1 MRIAVLTGFT
11 DDALSGNP
19 VPILVL
25 LCAFAELQIRKE
37 RMIMKKN
44 RAIVVLL
51 CILLILAGVTYI
63 DIFGANPEG
72 GGSISDI
79 NLGLDLAGGVSITY
93 QVVGDEEPSATD
105 MNDTIAKLQK
115 RVEGYS
121 TEAIVYQ
128 EGSDRINIEIPGVS
142 DANAILQELGRPGSL
157 YFISQTDPEGNLNYS
172 QQTVQNADGTYGI
185 GYVLTKSID
194 ELLENGS
201 ILVQGTD
208 VSSASA
214 GSVQTQMGSE
224 FVVSLTMT
232 EEGKA
237 KFTQATQNAY
247 DKNESLAIYYDGNI
261 ISAPSVN
268 AVITDGSAQISPM
281 ESYERAESLASTIRI
296 GGLKLELEELHSKV
310 VGAQLGVEAIDT
322 SLKAGAI
329 GLVIVI
335 LFMIGV
341 YLIPGV
347 ASAIGLLFYVATV
360 ILLLNGFD
368 MTLTL
373 SGVAGII
380 LSIGMAVDAN
390 VIIFARIRE
399 ELATG
404 KTVRN
409 AVKIGFD
416 KALSAIIDGNIT
428 TLIAAGVLLLL
439 GPGTVKGFAQ
449 TLALGIVLSMFTAL
463 VVTRYL
469 IYAFY
474 ALGLKSEKFYGIG
487 KEHKVLN
494 ILSKKGI
501 FFGVSLAVIVAGF
514 IVMGVNKVSS
524 GDALNYSL
532 EFKGGTATTVTFQE
546 AMTLEKATAEVVPHI
561 EEVTGSAVQVQT
573 VQDSNEVIFK
583 TNSLSIDQRTALNQM
598 FVDTFGV
605 DEKMITS
612 ETISSTISD
621 EMKSDTIIAVVVAIV
636 CMLIYIRIRFSD
648 IRFGISS
655 IIALIHDVLVVLA
668 FYAAARVSVSNT
680 FVACMLTIVGYS
692 INATIVI
699 FDRIRENMAGMTHKD
714 DLKAIVNKS
723 ITQTMSRSIFTSLT
737 TFIMVAVLYVL
748 GVTSIR
754 DFALPLMVGIVC
766 GAYSSICLA
775 GSLWYLLRIKF
786 APKKK
791 DK

>member
-1 MRIAVLTGFT
+1 
-11 DDALSGNP
+11 
-19 VPILVL
+19 
-25 LCAFAELQIRKE
+25 
-37 RMIMKKN
+37 MKKN

-51 CILLILAGVTYI
+51 CILLILAGVAYI
-63 DIFGANPEG
+63 DFFGTDAD
-72 GGSISDI
+72 GSGSASDI
-79 NLGLDLAGGVSITY
+79 KLGLDLAGGVSITY

-142 DANAILQELGRPGSL
+142 DANAILQELGRPGTL
-157 YFISQTDPEGNLNYS
+157 YFISQTDPEGNENYS
-172 QQTVQNADGTYGI
+172 QQTIQNPDGSYGV
-185 GYVLTKSID
+185 GYVLNKSID

-208 VSSASA
+208 VGDARA
-214 GSVQTQMGSE
+214 GTQNQTMGTVN
-224 FVVSLTMT
+224 VVSLTMT
-232 EEGKA
+232 EEGRE
-237 KFTQATQNAY
+237 KFAQATRNAFE
-247 DKNESLAIYYDGNI
+247 KNESLAIYYDGSI
-261 ISAPSVN
+261 ISAPGVN
-268 AVITDGSAQISPM
+268 AVISDGSAQISPM

-296 GGLKLELEELHSKV
+296 GGLRLELEELHSKV

-329 GLVIVI
+329 GLVIVMI
-335 LFMIGV
+335 FMIVV
-341 YLIPGV
+341 YLIPGL
-347 ASAIGLLFYVATV
+347 ASAIALLAYVALV

-380 LSIGMAVDAN
+380 LSIGRAVDAN

-409 AVKIGFD
+409 AVQIGFS

-474 ALGLKSEKFYGIG
+474 ALGLKSEKFYGVG

-494 ILSKKGI
+494 ILSRKGI
-501 FFGVSLAVIVAGF
+501 FFALSIAVVAAGF
-514 IVMGVNKVSS
+514 IVMGVHKVSG

-546 AMTLEKATAEVVPHI
+546 AMTLEKANSEVAPKI
-561 EEVTGSAVQVQT
+561 EEIAGSAVQIQT

-583 TNSLSIDQRTALNQM
+583 TSTLSIDQRTALNQM
-598 FVDTFGV
+598 LMDNFGI

-621 EMKSDTIIAVVVAIV
+621 EMKSDTIIAVAVAIV

-655 IIALIHDVLVVLA
+655 IVALLHDVLVVLA
-668 FYAAARVSVSNT
+668 FYAVARVSVSNT

-699 FDRIRENMAGMTHKD
+699 FDRIRENMAVMSHKD
-714 DLKAIVNKS
+714 DLKDVVNRS

-737 TFIMVAVLYVL
+737 TFVMVAVLYVL

-754 DFALPLMVGIVC
+754 DFALPLMVGIIC

-775 GSLWYLLRIKF
+775 GSLWYLFRIKF
-786 APKKK
+786 APKKEK
-791 DK
+791 EQ

>member
-1 MRIAVLTGFT
+1 
-11 DDALSGNP
+11 
-19 VPILVL
+19 
-25 LCAFAELQIRKE
+25 
-37 RMIMKKN
+37 MKKN
-44 RAIVVLL
+44 KAIVVLL
-51 CILLILAGVTYI
+51 CILLVLIGVTYV
-63 DIFGANPEG
+63 DVFGVNPEG
-72 GGSISDI
+72 EGSMSDI

-93 QVVGDEEPSATD
+93 QVVGDEDPSATD
-105 MNDTIAKLQK
+105 MSDTIAKLQK
-115 RVEGYS
+115 RVENYS

-128 EGSDRINIEIPGVS
+128 EGTDRINIEIPGVS
-142 DANAILQELGRPGSL
+142 DANAILQELGRPGTL
-157 YFISQTDPEGNLNYS
+157 YFIAQTDDQGNQNYS
-172 QQTVQNADGTYGI
+172 QQTVQNPDGTYGV
-185 GYVLTKSID
+185 GYVLNKTID
-194 ELLENGS
+194 ELLEDGS
-201 ILVQGTD
+201 IQVQGTD
-208 VSSASA
+208 VKEASA
-214 GSVQTQMGSE
+214 GSLQTNMGSE
-224 FVVSLTMT
+224 FAVSLTMT
-232 EEGKA
+232 DEGA
-237 KFTQATQNAY
+237 KKFAEVTQRAF

-261 ISAPSVN
+261 ISAPGVN

-281 ESYERAESLASTIRI
+281 ESYERAENLASTIRI

-329 GLVIVI
+329 GLALVII
-335 LFMIGV
+335 FMIAV
-341 YLIPGV
+341 YLIPGL
-347 ASAIGLLFYVATV
+347 ASGIALLCYVALV

-399 ELATG
+399 ELASG

-409 AVKIGFD
+409 AIKIGFD

-469 IYAFY
+469 LYAFY
-474 ALGLKSEKFYGIG
+474 ALGLKSEKLYGVG
-487 KEHKVLN
+487 RERKA
-494 ILSKKGI
+494 LSIVSRKGI
-501 FFGVSLAVIVAGF
+501 FFGVSLAVIAAGF
-514 IVMGVNKVSS
+514 IVMGVHKASS

-532 EFKGGTATTVTFQE
+532 EFKGGTATTVAFSE
-546 AMTLEKATAEVVPHI
+546 AMTLEKANAEVAPFI
-561 EEVTGSAVQVQT
+561 EEIAGGAVQIQT

-583 TNSLSIDQRTALNQM
+583 TSTLNVEQREELNQM
-598 FVDTFGV
+598 FVDKFGV
-605 DEKMITS
+605 EENMITS
-612 ETISSTISD
+612 ETISSVISS
-621 EMKSDTIIAVVVAIV
+621 EMKSDTVIAVVVAIIF
-636 CMLIYIRIRFSD
+636 MLLYIRIRFKD
-648 IRFGISS
+648 LRFGLSS
-655 IIALIHDVLVVLA
+655 IIALLHDVLVVLA
-668 FYAAARVSVSNT
+668 FYAVARVSVSNT

-699 FDRIRENMAGMTHKD
+699 FDRIRENMATMSHKD
-714 DLKAIVNKS
+714 DLKDVVDKS

-775 GSLWYLLRIKF
+775 GSLWYVFRQKF
-786 APKKK
+786 VPKKEK
-791 DK
+791 

>member
-1 MRIAVLTGFT
+1 
-11 DDALSGNP
+11 
-19 VPILVL
+19 
-25 LCAFAELQIRKE
+25 
-37 RMIMKKN
+37 MKKN
-44 RAIVVLL
+44 KAIVVLL

-63 DIFGANPEG
+63 DIFGVNPEG
-72 GGSISDI
+72 EGSVADI

-93 QVVGDEEPSATD
+93 QVVGDEEPSSTD
-105 MNDTIAKLQK
+105 MSDTIAKLQK

-142 DANAILQELGRPGSL
+142 DANAILQELGRPGTL
-157 YFISQTDPEGNLNYS
+157 YFISETDPEGNLNYS
-172 QQTVQNADGTYGI
+172 QQTVQNADGTYGF

-208 VSSASA
+208 VSNAQA
-214 GSVQTQMGSE
+214 GSMQTQMGSE
-224 FVVSLTMT
+224 FAVSLTMT
-232 EEGKA
+232 EEGRE
-237 KFTQATQNAY
+237 KFTRATQNAF
-247 DKNESLAIYYDGNI
+247 DKKESLAIYYDGNI

-281 ESYERAESLASTIRI
+281 ESFERAENLASTIRI

-329 GLVIVI
+329 GLVIVMI
-335 LFMIGV
+335 FMIVV
-341 YLIPGV
+341 YLIPGL
-347 ASAIGLLFYVATV
+347 ASAIALLAYVALV

-409 AVKIGFD
+409 AVQIGFS

-474 ALGLKSEKFYGIG
+474 ALGLKSEKFYGVG

-494 ILSKKGI
+494 ILSRKGI
-501 FFGVSLAVIVAGF
+501 FFALSIAVVAAGF
-514 IVMGVNKVSS
+514 IVMGVHKVSG

-546 AMTLEKATAEVVPHI
+546 AMTLEKANSEVAPKI
-561 EEVTGSAVQVQT
+561 EEIAGSAVQIQT

-583 TNSLSIDQRTALNQM
+583 TSTLSIDQRTALNQM
-598 FVDTFGV
+598 LMDNFGI

-621 EMKSDTIIAVVVAIV
+621 EMKSDTIIAVAVAIV

-655 IIALIHDVLVVLA
+655 IVALLHDVLVVLA
-668 FYAAARVSVSNT
+668 FYAVARVSVSNT

-699 FDRIRENMAGMTHKD
+699 FDRIRENMAVMSHKD
-714 DLKAIVNKS
+714 DLKDVVNRS

-737 TFIMVAVLYVL
+737 TFVMVAVLYVL

-754 DFALPLMVGIVC
+754 DFALPLMVGIIC

-775 GSLWYLLRIKF
+775 GSLWYLFRIKF
-786 APKKK
+786 APKKEK
-791 DK
+791 EQ

>member
-1 MRIAVLTGFT
+1 
-11 DDALSGNP
+11 
-19 VPILVL
+19 
-25 LCAFAELQIRKE
+25 
-37 RMIMKKN
+37 MKKN
-44 RAIVVLL
+44 KAIVVLL
-51 CILLILAGVTYI
+51 CILLILVGVVYV
-63 DIFGANPEG
+63 DVFGVNPEG
-72 GGSISDI
+72 DGSISDI

-93 QVVGDEEPSATD
+93 QVVGDEAPSATD
-105 MNDTIAKLQK
+105 MSDTIAKLQK
-115 RVEGYS
+115 RVENYS

-142 DANAILQELGRPGSL
+142 DANAILQELGQPGTL
-157 YFISQTDPEGNLNYS
+157 YFIAQTDSEGNRNYS
-172 QQTVQNADGTYGI
+172 QQTVQNRDGSYGY
-185 GYVLTKSID
+185 GYVLNKTID
-194 ELLENGS
+194 ELLEDGS
-201 ILVQGTD
+201 IVVQGTD
-208 VSSASA
+208 VQEASA
-214 GSVQTQMGSE
+214 GTIQTSMGSE
-224 FVVSLTMT
+224 FAVSVVMT
-232 EEGKA
+232 PEGTEKFAEVTARA
-237 KFTQATQNAY
+237 KERGET
-247 DKNESLAIYYDGNI
+247 LAIYYDGSI
-261 ISAPSVN
+261 ISAPNVN
-268 AVITDGSAQISPM
+268 TVITDGRAQISPM
-281 ESYERAESLASTIRI
+281 ESYERAENLASTIRI

-329 GLVIVI
+329 GLALVIV
-335 LFMIGV
+335 FMIAV
-341 YLIPGV
+341 YLIPGL
-347 ASAIGLLFYVATV
+347 ASGIALLCYVALV

-399 ELATG
+399 ELASG

-409 AVKIGFD
+409 AIKIGFD

-469 IYAFY
+469 LYAFY
-474 ALGLKSEKFYGIG
+474 ALGLKSEKLYGVG
-487 KEHKVLN
+487 KETRALAIV
-494 ILSKKGI
+494 SKKGI
-501 FFGVSLAVIVAGF
+501 FFGVSLAVIAAGF
-514 IVMGVNKVSS
+514 IVMGVHKASS

-532 EFKGGTATTVTFQE
+532 EFKGGTATTVAFPE
-546 AMTLEKATAEVVPHI
+546 AMTLEKANAEVAPFI
-561 EEVTGSAVQVQT
+561 EEIAGGAVQIQT

-583 TNSLSIDQRTALNQM
+583 TSTLNVEQREELNQM
-598 FVDTFGV
+598 FVDKFGV
-605 DEKMITS
+605 EENMITS
-612 ETISSTISD
+612 ETISSVISS
-621 EMKSDTIIAVVVAIV
+621 EMKSDTVIAVVVAIIF
-636 CMLIYIRIRFSD
+636 MLLYIRIRFKD
-648 IRFGISS
+648 FRFGLSS
-655 IIALIHDVLVVLA
+655 IIALLHDVLVVLA
-668 FYAAARVSVSNT
+668 FYAVARVSVSNT

-699 FDRIRENMAGMTHKD
+699 FDRIRENMATMTHKD
-714 DLKAIVNKS
+714 DLKDIVDKS
-723 ITQTMSRSIFTSLT
+723 VTQTMSRSIFTSLT

-775 GSLWYLLRIKF
+775 GSLWYVFRQKF
-786 APKKK
+786 LPKKEK
-791 DK
+791 

>member
-1 MRIAVLTGFT
+1 MK
-11 DDALSGNP
+11 D
-19 VPILVL
+19 
-25 LCAFAELQIRKE
+25 
-37 RMIMKKN
+37 MKKN
-44 RAIVVLL
+44 KAVIVLL
-51 CILLILAGVTYI
+51 CILLLLAGVTYV
-63 DIFGANPEG
+63 DLFGVDGEG
-72 GGSISDI
+72 AGSASDI
-79 NLGLDLAGGVSITY
+79 SLGLDLAGGVSITY
-93 QVVGDEEPSATD
+93 QVVGDETPSATD
-105 MNDTIAKLQK
+105 MSDTIAKLQK

-128 EGSDRINIEIPGVS
+128 EGADRINIEIPGVS
-142 DANAILQELGRPGSL
+142 DANAILQELGRPGAL
-157 YFISQTDPEGNLNYS
+157 YFIAQTDPEGNLNYT
-172 QQTVQNADGTYGI
+172 QQTVQNADGTFGTA
-185 GYVLTKSID
+185 YVLLKEID
-194 ELLENGS
+194 ELLEDGS
-201 ILVQGTD
+201 ILVKGTD
-208 VSSASA
+208 VQDARA
-214 GSVQTQMGSE
+214 GTINDTMGSVQA
-224 FVVSLTMT
+224 VSLTMT
-232 EEGKA
+232 AEGRE
-237 KFTQATQNAY
+237 KFEQATRNASS
-247 DKNESLAIYYDGNI
+247 KGESLAIYYDGNI

-268 AVITDGSAQISPM
+268 VVITDGNAQISPM

-335 LFMIGV
+335 LFMIAV
-341 YLIPGV
+341 YLVPGL
-347 ASAIGLLFYVATV
+347 ASAVALLVYVALV
-360 ILLLNGFD
+360 VLLLNGFD

-399 ELATG
+399 ELAAG
-404 KTVRN
+404 KSVRN
-409 AVKIGFD
+409 AIKAGFD

-469 IYAFY
+469 LYAFY
-474 ALGLKSEKFYGIG
+474 ALGLKAEKFYGVG
-487 KEHKVLN
+487 KERKTLN
-494 ILSKKGI
+494 LLSKKGI
-501 FFGVSLAVIVAGF
+501 FFGISLALALAGF
-514 IVMGVNKVSS
+514 VVMGVYKASS

-532 EFKGGTATTVTFQE
+532 EFKGGTATTVEFQE
-546 AMTLEKATAEVVPHI
+546 AMSLEKATAEVVPLI
-561 EEVTGSAVQVQT
+561 EQITGSAVQVQT
-573 VQDSNEVIFK
+573 VQDSSEVIFK
-583 TNSLSIDQRTALNQM
+583 TGTLDVAKREALNDM
-598 FVDTFGV
+598 FVENFAV
-605 DEKMITS
+605 DRDRITS
-612 ETISSTISD
+612 ETISSTISS
-621 EMKSDTIIAVVVAIV
+621 EMKSDTILAVAVAIL
-636 CMLIYIRIRFSD
+636 CMLVYIRVRFSD
-648 IRFGISS
+648 IRFGVSS
-655 IIALIHDVLVVLA
+655 IVALVHDVLVVLA
-668 FYAAARVSVSNT
+668 FYAVSRVSVSNT

-699 FDRIRENMAGMTHKD
+699 FDRVRENMASMSHKD
-714 DLKAIVNKS
+714 DLKDVVNRS

-775 GSLWYLLRIKF
+775 GSLWYVFRQKF
-786 APKKK
+786 LPKKEK
-791 DK
+791 